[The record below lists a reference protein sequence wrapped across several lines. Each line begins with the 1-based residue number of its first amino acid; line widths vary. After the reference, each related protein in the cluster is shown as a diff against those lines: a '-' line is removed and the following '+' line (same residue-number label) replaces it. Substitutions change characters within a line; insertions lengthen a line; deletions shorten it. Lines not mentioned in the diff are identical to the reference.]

1 MDDMA
6 QKRFDDRIKKKVDK
20 PRPEAKD
27 FPWTTKMG
35 QEIEREVQLNQ
46 RCPSCKH
53 FNKPDSHL
61 VFPMRFDIL
70 GESVPL
76 LIWICNQCG
85 TVFAPRWGRK
95 IIQEGVREQLKLDGR
110 VEIDG

>member
-27 FPWTTKMG
+27 FPWTHRMA
-35 QEIEREVQLNQ
+35 QEIEREVKLNQ
-46 RCPSCKH
+46 RCPGCKH
-53 FNKPDSHL
+53 MNKSDSHL

-85 TVFAPRWGRK
+85 TLFAPRWGRK
-95 IIQEGVREQLKLDGR
+95 IITEGVREQLKLDGR
-110 VEIDG
+110 IEIDG